1 MDYIVVDFEWNQTP
15 YGKGTSNR
23 KIPFEI
29 IEIGAIKLDEH
40 GYFVDSFSAVIRP
53 KIYKR
58 LHHITKNLTG
68 ISKDELNHG
77 ELFTH
82 TIVDFMLWCG
92 EEDEYR
98 FCTWGNTDLIELQR
112 NMKYYHLDDLLMG
125 PIKYYNVQ
133 KLFRLFYYPDEA
145 TAALET
151 AVNYFGIEKS
161 DDFHRAIH
169 DAEYTAAVFSR
180 MDLDKIKNYYSVD
193 YYQNPK
199 AKDEEIEVVYDAYY
213 KKITREF
220 NIKEDVLA
228 AKDIKSIHC
237 FKCGAEVKVLLPW
250 FCGRSRAYYCIAQCQ
265 EHGYIC
271 GKIRLKKT
279 ESDKVFAVKTLKF
292 VDEEEANGI
301 RLMQEEV
308 KQKRLEKRHK
318 NSQDTDE
325 YDSVGHVE
333 GDRIF

>member
-15 YGKGTSNR
+15 YGKGTGNR

-29 IEIGAIKLDEH
+29 IEIGAVKLDGE
-40 GYFVDSFSAVIRP
+40 GCFVDSFSAVIRP

-58 LHHITKNLTG
+58 LHYVTQNLTG
-68 ISKDELNHG
+68 ISKDELDHG

-112 NMKYYHLDDLLMG
+112 NMKYYHLDDLLVG

-133 KLFRLFYYPDEA
+133 KLFRLFYQPDET

-151 AVNYFGIEKS
+151 AVDYFGIDKG

-180 MDLDKIKNYYSVD
+180 MDLDRVRDYYSVD

-199 AKDEEIEVVYDAYY
+199 SKDEEIEVIYDAYY
-213 KKITREF
+213 KRISKEF
-220 NIKEDVLA
+220 KTKEAVLA
-228 AKDIKSIHC
+228 DREIKSIRC
-237 FKCGAEVKVLLPW
+237 FKCDAPVDVIISW
-250 FCGRSRAYYCIAQCQ
+250 FCGRSRHTIVLRTAGNMVI
-265 EHGYIC
+265 
-271 GKIRLKKT
+271 
-279 ESDKVFAVKTLKF
+279 
-292 VDEEEANGI
+292 
-301 RLMQEEV
+301 
-308 KQKRLEKRHK
+308 
-318 NSQDTDE
+318 
-325 YDSVGHVE
+325 SVV
-333 GDRIF
+333 RSA